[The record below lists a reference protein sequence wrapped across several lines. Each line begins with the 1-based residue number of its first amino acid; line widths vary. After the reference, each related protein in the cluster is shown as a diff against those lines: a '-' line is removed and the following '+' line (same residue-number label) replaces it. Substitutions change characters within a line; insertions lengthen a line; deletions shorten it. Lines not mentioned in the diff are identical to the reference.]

1 MKKISAFLFAA
12 LLASYT
18 FAMGVVPAMTPSP
31 QSTDSNYWWCLKHN
45 GKLNEIKERG
55 GDVQVAFYGDS
66 ITELW
71 EWEDRGKAIWEEQ
84 FVKGPYKGICFGYSA
99 DCTQNLMWRL
109 DNGEMDGLD
118 PKVVVVQIG
127 TNNSWLHPEYP
138 AADTILAISAILQ
151 QIRNKFSD
159 AKIILCP
166 IPPCGELPDDP
177 RRIKNAVV
185 NKEIKKMAD
194 GNDIVWLDWSYPLL
208 KADGKVDQTLFYDF
222 VHPTKEGYEK
232 WFQALKP
239 LLDEFLTP
247 RKEPE
252 AVTPE
257 SKLNEEWWR
266 KRLFEHRV
274 KICANTNNYFDLV
287 LCGDSITHGWEGWGK
302 PVFEEYFSNY
312 KTLNLGY
319 GGDKTQ
325 HLLWRVQNGELD
337 GYKAKVVAIMI
348 GTNNVEDPAED
359 VAAGIKAC
367 LDVIR
372 EKQPEAK
379 LLLMPIFPRDKAP
392 TNERRVKNGRVNEII
407 KNYADG
413 EKIIWL
419 DFNKQL
425 MQEDGTLSEEVF
437 PDLLHPNEKGYRVWA
452 EALKPFIENN

>member
-1 MKKISAFLFAA
+1 MKKAIAFIFA
-12 LLASYT
+12 LLLTSLT
-18 FAMGVVPAMTPSP
+18 FAMGVIPAMTPAP
-31 QSTDSNYWWCLKHN
+31 QSTDSNYWWCAKHY

-55 GDVQVAFYGDS
+55 GDALVAFYGDS

-71 EWEDRGKAIWEEQ
+71 EWQDRGKAIWEEQ

-99 DCTQNLMWRL
+99 DCTQHLMWRL
-109 DNGEMDGLD
+109 DNGEMDGID

-166 IPPCGELPDDP
+166 IPPCGELPEDA

-274 KICANTNNYFDLV
+274 KICANTNKYFDLV

-302 PVFEEYFSNY
+302 SVFEEYFSNY
-312 KTLNLGY
+312 QTLNLGY
-319 GGDKTQ
+319 GGDRTQ
-325 HLLWRVQNGELD
+325 HLLWRLQNGELD

-359 VAAGIKAC
+359 VAAGIKAS
-367 LDVIR
+367 LDAIR

-379 LLLMPIFPRDKAP
+379 VLLMPIFPRDKTP
-392 TNERRVKNGRVNEII
+392 TNERRVKNEKVNEII
-407 KNYADG
+407 KTFADG
-413 EKIIWL
+413 EKIVWL
-419 DFNKQL
+419 DFNKKL
-425 MQEDGTLSEEVF
+425 TEEDGTLSETVF

-452 EALKPFIENN
+452 EELKPFIENN

>member
-1 MKKISAFLFAA
+1 MKKISAFIFAVI
-12 LLASYT
+12 LTSYT
-18 FAMGVVPAMTPSP
+18 FGMGVIPAMTPAP
-31 QSTDSNYWWCLKHN
+31 QSTDSNYWWCAKHY

-55 GDVQVAFYGDS
+55 DALVAFYGDS

-71 EWEDRGKAIWEEQ
+71 EWQDRGKALWDEQ
-84 FVKGPYKGICFGYSA
+84 FVNGPYKGICFGYSG
-99 DCTQNLMWRL
+99 DCTQHLMWRL
-109 DNGEMDGLD
+109 DNGEMEGLH
-118 PKVVVVQIG
+118 PKVVVLQIG

-159 AKIILCP
+159 AKIIMCP

-194 GNDIVWLDWSYPLL
+194 GRDIIWLDWSHPLL
-208 KADGKVDQTLFYDF
+208 KPDGKVDQTLFYDF

-232 WFQALKP
+232 WFQVLKP
-239 LLDEFLTP
+239 LLDEFLAP
-247 RKEPE
+247 KKEPE
-252 AVTPE
+252 TVTPE
-257 SKLNEEWWR
+257 SKFDEEWWR

-274 KICANTNNYFDLV
+274 SICANTNEYFDLV
-287 LCGDSITHGWEGWGK
+287 LCGDSITHNWEGWGK

-325 HLLWRVQNGELD
+325 HLLWRLQNGELD
-337 GYKAKVVAIMI
+337 GYKAKLVAVMI

-359 VAAGIKAC
+359 VAAGIKAS

-379 LLLMPIFPRDKAP
+379 ILLMPIFPRDKQP
-392 TNERRVKNGRVNEII
+392 TNERRVKNEKVNEMI

-413 EKIIWL
+413 EKIVWL

-452 EALKPFIENN
+452 EAVKPFIENN

>member
-1 MKKISAFLFAA
+1 MKKLSAFVFTL
-12 LLASYT
+12 LLASLT
-18 FAMGVVPAMTPSP
+18 FGMGVIPAMTPAP
-31 QSTDSNYWWCLKHN
+31 QSTDSNYWWCAKHY

-55 GDVQVAFYGDS
+55 DALVAFYGDS

-71 EWEDRGKAIWEEQ
+71 EWQDRGKAIWEEQ

-99 DCTQNLMWRL
+99 DCTQHLMWRL
-109 DNGEMDGLD
+109 DNGEMDGID
-118 PKVVVVQIG
+118 PKVVVLQIG

-185 NKEIKKMAD
+185 NKEIQKMTD
-194 GNDIVWLDWSYPLL
+194 GRDIVWLDWSHPLL
-208 KADGKVDQTLFYDF
+208 KPDGKVDQTLFYDF

-239 LLDEFLTP
+239 LLDEFLVP

-274 KICANTNNYFDLV
+274 NICANTNKYFNLV
-287 LCGDSITHGWEGWGK
+287 LCGDSITHNWEGWGK
-302 PVFEEYFSNY
+302 SVFEEYFSNY

-325 HLLWRVQNGELD
+325 HLLWRLQNGELD
-337 GYKAKVVAIMI
+337 GYKAKLVAVMI

-359 VAAGIKAC
+359 VAAGIKAS

-379 LLLMPIFPRDKAP
+379 ILLMPIFPRDKQP
-392 TNERRVKNGRVNEII
+392 TNERRVKNEKVNEMI

-452 EALKPFIENN
+452 EAIKPFLENNK